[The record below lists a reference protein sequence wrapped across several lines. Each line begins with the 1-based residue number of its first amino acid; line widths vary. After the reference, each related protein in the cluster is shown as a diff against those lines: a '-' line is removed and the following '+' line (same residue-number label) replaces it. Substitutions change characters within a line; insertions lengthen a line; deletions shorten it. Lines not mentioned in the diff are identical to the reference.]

1 MTMSESK
8 KRSRSEIEADLTE
21 TKEVKHRAQ
30 KRARKLKKELAAID
44 LAEFKARSIQV
55 SIKR

>member
-1 MTMSESK
+1 MSESK